1 MLQKRL
7 VRISSCLVF
16 LLSVIFFTS
25 CTTTTGT
32 KSSLNQ
38 NTLSKINKIG
48 ITVKS
53 ENDFSVR
60 LSRDKMAN
68 VGTAILGLVGT
79 AIEAGVRTGT
89 DQKLEKELKSKI
101 NNFDLEKH
109 MNEKLRSYLRSA
121 KVFRAVESVNVED
134 HSELKG
140 KNFDAILNIAIKE
153 WGLRLC
159 VGADKKK
166 QLQVGIDIH
175 GEVLFLKGG
184 NTLWE
189 RNELYLDGECY
200 SLEEI
205 KSHDGII
212 ENILD
217 RAVDNLSGKIIN
229 EIRFP

>member
-1 MLQKRL
+1 MLQKRW
-7 VRISSCLVF
+7 VHISSCLVF
-16 LLSVIFFTS
+16 LLSVIFFLS

-60 LSRDKMAN
+60 LSRDKMTN
-68 VGTAILGLVGT
+68 VGTALFGLVGL
-79 AIEAGVRTGT
+79 AVEAGVRAGT
-89 DQKLEKELKSKI
+89 DQELENEFRPKVG
-101 NNFDLEKH
+101 NFNPAKH
-109 MNEKLRSYLRSA
+109 MNEKLLHYLQLA
-121 KVFRAVESVNVED
+121 KVFRVVERVNVKD

-140 KNFDAILNIAIKE
+140 KDFDAILNVAIKE

-159 VGADKKK
+159 VGTDKKE
-166 QLQVGIDIH
+166 QLQAGIDIH
-175 GEVLFLKGG
+175 GKVLLLEGG

-205 KSHDGII
+205 RSHDGII

-217 RAVDNLSGKIIN
+217 RAVDNLSGKIVN